1 MDGQFYLIA
10 IFNRHVGSTFTFLL
24 VLKVLRFALT
34 SVVAVII
41 NYSRLFNNQEGEVLL
56 LALLKNK
63 SLRYVLEDGLTA
75 FSAFSALSYRKRL
88 FNSFASTY

>member
-1 MDGQFYLIA
+1 MDSKHFWLERKESYLL
-10 IFNRHVGSTFTFLL
+10 FQSRSSCL
-24 VLKVLRFALT
+24 VNGTTALPSGVT
-34 SVVAVII
+34 ID
-41 NYSRLFNNQEGEVLL
+41 NQEGEVLL